1 MSDSGWIAVNSS
13 KKMLEAWVEI
23 NVGGV
28 NGWTYTVACTAKFHF
43 CCFWWIECIVLSVTY

>member
-1 MSDSGWIAVNSS
+1 MSDSGWIAINSS